1 MPDGKRF
8 RGLRWR
14 VVVRALRRAGWQ
26 PSERSGKHFGMEH
39 SDRPGV
45 RITVPIHG
53 DREIPVKTMYSIVKA
68 AGLTVEEFERLL

>member
-1 MPDGKRF
+1 LCELCAD
-8 RGLRWR
+8 R
-14 VVVRALRRAGWQ
+14 VR
-26 PSERSGKHFGMEH
+26 E
-39 SDRPGV
+39 V